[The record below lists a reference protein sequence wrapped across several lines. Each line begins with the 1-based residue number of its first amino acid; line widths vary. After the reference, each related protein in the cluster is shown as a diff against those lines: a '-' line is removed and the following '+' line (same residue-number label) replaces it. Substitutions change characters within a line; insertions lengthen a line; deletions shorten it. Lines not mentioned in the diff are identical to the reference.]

1 MGKNGTTWRGR
12 VRERLIKVGMPH
24 HYSRHNC
31 VRVVLKNLLTCTML
45 TNFLRAPLPSLEEQ
59 F

>member
-1 MGKNGTTWRGR
+1 M
-12 VRERLIKVGMPH
+12 IKIGMPH
-24 HYSRHNC
+24 RYFRHNC
-31 VRVVLKNLLTCTML
+31 SRVVLKNLLTQRML